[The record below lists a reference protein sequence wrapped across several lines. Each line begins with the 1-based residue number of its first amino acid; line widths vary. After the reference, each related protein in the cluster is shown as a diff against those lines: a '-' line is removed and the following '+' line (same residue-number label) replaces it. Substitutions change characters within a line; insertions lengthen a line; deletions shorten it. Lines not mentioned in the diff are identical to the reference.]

1 MTTNDEGS
9 LDGLI
14 RAIEHAEE
22 LDRMWFQEHPRRRF
36 RLRYML
42 IGEFGLH
49 REDPWAGMWNLSYTI
64 VFRFRHGQ
72 SGRDP
77 RDHRGE
83 SELGLDG
90 GSEDRDAELRRGVWQ
105 GRGVGG
111 VGADEVGV
119 EPVPWIG
126 V

>member
-64 VFRFRHGQ
+64 VFRFR
-72 SGRDP
+72 SGRMKKWP
-77 RDHRGE
+77 FHV
-83 SELGLDG
+83 S
-90 GSEDRDAELRRGVWQ
+90 
-105 GRGVGG
+105 
-111 VGADEVGV
+111 
-119 EPVPWIG
+119 IF
-126 V
+126 